1 MQMIRLNAS
10 NILMRSIMI
19 NNLIGN
25 SEAEAGL
32 IANSLEEAEAEDDD
46 G

>member
-1 MQMIRLNAS
+1 MVRLNAS
-10 NILMRSIMI
+10 NLLMRGIMI

-32 IANSLEEAEAEDDD
+32 IANSLDETDVEEDD

>member
-1 MQMIRLNAS
+1 MIRLNAS

-25 SEAEAGL
+25 SEVEAGL
-32 IANSLEEAEAEDDD
+32 IANSLEEVDADDDD

>member
-1 MQMIRLNAS
+1 MQMVRLNAS
-10 NILMRSIMI
+10 NILMRGIMI
-19 NNLIGN
+19 NNLIGD

-32 IANSLEEAEAEDDD
+32 IANSTDEAELEDDD

>member
-1 MQMIRLNAS
+1 MVRLNAS

-19 NNLIGN
+19 NQLIGN

-32 IANSLEEAEAEDDD
+32 IDEEAEAEDDD